1 MHRLRAWACGTATSF
16 MANAQCWSS
25 CQMQRVQLLLLSS
38 RATIVAV
45 VQHAKIAVHHQH
57 GMLCGHRQRHLLIRH
72 AHQHERLS
80 WFVRRLGLW
89 RYRWW

>member
-1 MHRLRAWACGTATSF
+1 MHRLRAWACGTAASF
-16 MANAQCWSS
+16 MANGAVLVELPE
-25 CQMQRVQLLLLSS
+25 QRVQLLLSSS

-45 VQHAKIAVHHQH
+45 VQHTNIAVHHRH

-72 AHQHERLS
+72 AHQHVRLS
-80 WFVRRLGLW
+80 WFVRTLGLW